1 VEEQNRRT
9 GSVARK
15 QPYERTLAILAYHKI
30 GEPSPGGWDTWF
42 YVPESVFA
50 RHLQFLKK
58 NGWTIIDRVTFL
70 RSLDEPDRLPE
81 RAALLTFDDGY
92 RSMREVALPVL
103 LRSGYPS
110 VLFVPTDYVGGRN
123 WFDADNEP
131 DEAICDWDD
140 LRELERCNVS
150 VQSHGTSHRAFSDLT
165 VPEQEEE
172 LRRSKSLIEQRLDRT
187 VDIFSYPYGDCGVDP
202 GGVRQAMT
210 VVGYRA
216 AFLYV
221 GGPVRLPISDPYRVT
236 RIAMGPDTDLH
247 AELGSV

>member
-1 VEEQNRRT
+1 VEEQNRGT
-9 GSVARK
+9 GSVASK

-30 GEPSPGGWDTWF
+30 GDPSRSGWETWS

-50 RHLQFLKK
+50 RHLRFPRE
-58 NGWTIIDRVTFL
+58 NGWTVIDRVTFL

-81 RAALLTFDDGY
+81 RAALLTFDD
-92 RSMREVALPVL
+92 
-103 LRSGYPS
+103 GYPS

-150 VQSHGTSHRAFSDLT
+150 VQSHRTSYRAFSDLT
-165 VPEQEEE
+165 VREQEEE
-172 LRRSKSLIEQRLDRT
+172 LRRSKTLIEQRLDRT
-187 VDIFSYPYGDCGVDP
+187 VDVFVYPYGDCGLDP
-202 GGVRQAMT
+202 DGVRQAMT
-210 VVGYRA
+210 CVGYRA
-216 AFLYV
+216 AFLYE

-236 RIAMGPDTDLH
+236 RIAVGPDTELR
-247 AELGSV
+247 AGLGSV